1 MTEEFAIPVQL
12 ARRLAVYKQGLTGPR
27 GIPGPDLILDTIRSL
42 GCLQIDPIS
51 VVAPTQALVLWSRLG
66 IYDPAHLDDVA
77 WTRRALFMY
86 WAHAAS
92 FVLTEDYPIHQLRMR
107 RWGRGDTTWERRTQ
121 DWIAENAGL
130 RRHILSELRRRGPLR
145 LRDFEDRT
153 VVSWAS
159 TGWNAGRNVSRM
171 LEFLWAVGKV
181 TVAGRSGGQRLWA
194 LSEEWFPEWTP
205 RTSLH
210 ATEAVRLAVLRS
222 LGALGVATPKQ
233 INEHFTRGM
242 YPGLKQALDRLVARE
257 MIQPVTIS
265 DGDSNLPGNWFIRT
279 RDIPLLEE
287 LRADGWRPV
296 TTLLS
301 PFDNLICDRVR
312 TERLF
317 GFSYRTEFYVPKP
330 KRRYG
335 YYVMPILQGE
345 QLIGRADVAREPG
358 SGRLVVKALY
368 PEPDAPPD
376 AGRDIG
382 AAVESL
388 ATFVKAEGIA
398 YPKPPQV
405 WAQALV

>member
-1 MTEEFAIPVQL
+1 LIEELAIPAQL
-12 ARRLAVYKQGLTGPR
+12 ARRLAVYKQGLTETSGVS
-27 GIPGPDLILDTIRSL
+27 GPDPILDTIRSL

-51 VVAPTQALVLWSRLG
+51 VVAPTQAVVLWSRLG
-66 IYDPAHLDDVA
+66 IYDPAQLDELA
-77 WTRRALFMY
+77 WNRRALFLY

-92 FVLTEDYPIHQLRMR
+92 FVLTEDYPIHHLRMR
-107 RWGRGDTTWERRTQ
+107 RWGRGDTAWERQTRE
-121 DWIAENAGL
+121 WIAQNASL
-130 RRHILSELRRRGPLR
+130 RRHILSQLRRRGPLR

-205 RTSLH
+205 HASLH

-242 YPGLKQALDRLVARE
+242 YPGLERALGRLVDQKVIR
-257 MIQPVTIS
+257 PVTIY
-265 DGDSNLPGNWFIRT
+265 DGDSTLPGKWFIRT
-279 RDIPLLEE
+279 QDVPLLED

-301 PFDNLICDRVR
+301 PFDNLICDRAR
-312 TERLF
+312 TELLF

-335 YYVMPILQGE
+335 YYVMPILHGE
-345 QLIGRADVAREPG
+345 QLIGRADVAR
-358 SGRLVVKALY
+358 K
-368 PEPDAPPD
+368 PES
-376 AGRDIG
+376 AGWR
-382 AAVESL
+382 
-388 ATFVKAEGIA
+388 
-398 YPKPPQV
+398 
-405 WAQALV
+405 